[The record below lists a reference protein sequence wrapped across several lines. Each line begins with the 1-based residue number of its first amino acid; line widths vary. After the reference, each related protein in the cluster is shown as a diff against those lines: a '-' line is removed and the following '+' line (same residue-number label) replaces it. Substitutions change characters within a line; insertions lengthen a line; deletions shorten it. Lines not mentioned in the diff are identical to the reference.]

1 MINAGDGTHEHPTQ
15 ALLDLLTIRRVKG
28 RIEGLKV
35 VICGDIAHSRVARST
50 TMALHLMGARVHLCG
65 PRTLIPPGTDTW
77 GAESA
82 GTDFDRA
89 LPGADVVMML
99 RLQLER
105 MNGSLLPS
113 QREYF
118 RYFGLDGRPA
128 GLAKADAHRDAP
140 RPDEPRRRD
149 RKLHRRRR
157 ALGYH
162 AAGRDGRCGARS
174 GAAPPGRSAR
184 MSLQIINA
192 RLLDPATGTDA
203 PGGVFIDK
211 GVIKEFRTGTGVSF
225 KDAKETID
233 ADGLCLAP
241 GLIDLRAKTGE
252 PGEEHKE
259 TLATASRAALSGG
272 ITSLVVMP
280 DTRPVIDDVALVQ
293 FIAERGRE
301 TAFARV
307 YPAGGLTVGLAGEA
321 MSEIGLMTE
330 AGAVLF
336 TNGDWPVAS
345 AQVMKRAM
353 TYAASR
359 GAIVMS
365 RPDDRTLS
373 GSGVMN
379 GGEFAARNGLSGI
392 PIEAEWL
399 GAMRDVTLAEQTGCA
414 LILDQVTSQR
424 TLDIVDIARGRG
436 AKVFTTV
443 AAHSLFFN
451 ELDVGDYLTYCK
463 VNPPFRTEQARKT
476 LIACAEG
483 RLHRCSRL
491 RARSSAPGGK
501 APALR
506 GGVLRRGGP
515 RNRAALPAD
524 AGGRRRAD
532 AARSPRAGHHRP
544 GLDPRPAA
552 RPHRQGRPRRPHP
565 VRPRQTLA
573 L

>member
-1 MINAGDGTHEHPTQ
+1 
-15 ALLDLLTIRRVKG
+15 
-28 RIEGLKV
+28 
-35 VICGDIAHSRVARST
+35 
-50 TMALHLMGARVHLCG
+50 
-65 PRTLIPPGTDTW
+65 
-77 GAESA
+77 
-82 GTDFDRA
+82 
-89 LPGADVVMML
+89 
-99 RLQLER
+99 
-105 MNGSLLPS
+105 
-113 QREYF
+113 
-118 RYFGLDGRPA
+118 
-128 GLAKADAHRDAP
+128 
-140 RPDEPRRRD
+140 
-149 RKLHRRRR
+149 
-157 ALGYH
+157 
-162 AAGRDGRCGARS
+162 
-174 GAAPPGRSAR
+174 
-184 MSLQIINA
+184 MSLEILNA

-203 PGGVFIDK
+203 PGGVLIDK
-211 GVIKEFRTGTGVSF
+211 GVIKEFRAGMGVSF

-233 ADGLCLAP
+233 AGGLCLAP

-321 MSEIGLMTE
+321 MSEIGLMAE

-345 AQVMKRAM
+345 AQVMKRVL

-365 RPDDRTLS
+365 RPDDRTLA
-373 GSGVMN
+373 GGGVMN
-379 GGEFAARNGLSGI
+379 AGEFAARNGLSGI

-399 GAMRDVTLAEQTGCA
+399 GAARDVVLAEQTGCA

-476 LIACAEG
+476 LIRALQEGAIDAVVSAHDPQPPEEKRLPFGEASFGAAGLETVLPCLLTLVAEDELTLLEALAPVTIGPASILGLPQG
-483 RLHRCSRL
+483 RI
-491 RARSSAPGGK
+491 AKG
-501 APALR
+501 APADLI
-506 GGVLRRGGP
+506 LFD
-515 RNRAALPAD
+515 PAKPWLCD
-524 AGGRRRAD
+524 RDHLLSRSKNSPFDGRR
-532 AARSPRAGHHRP
+532 
-544 GLDPRPAA
+544 L
-552 RPHRQGRPRRPHP
+552 QGRVMRTFVAGKTVFER
-565 VRPRQTLA
+565 
-573 L
+573 

>member
-1 MINAGDGTHEHPTQ
+1 
-15 ALLDLLTIRRVKG
+15 
-28 RIEGLKV
+28 
-35 VICGDIAHSRVARST
+35 
-50 TMALHLMGARVHLCG
+50 
-65 PRTLIPPGTDTW
+65 
-77 GAESA
+77 
-82 GTDFDRA
+82 
-89 LPGADVVMML
+89 
-99 RLQLER
+99 
-105 MNGSLLPS
+105 
-113 QREYF
+113 
-118 RYFGLDGRPA
+118 
-128 GLAKADAHRDAP
+128 
-140 RPDEPRRRD
+140 
-149 RKLHRRRR
+149 
-157 ALGYH
+157 
-162 AAGRDGRCGARS
+162 
-174 GAAPPGRSAR
+174 
-184 MSLQIINA
+184 MSLEIVNA

-203 PGGVFIDK
+203 IGGVLIDK

-225 KDAKETID
+225 KDAKEALD
-233 ADGLCLAP
+233 ANGLCLAP

-321 MSEIGLMTE
+321 MSEIGMMAE

-345 AQVMKRAM
+345 AQVMKRVM

-365 RPDDRTLS
+365 RPDDRTLA
-373 GSGVMN
+373 GGGVMN
-379 GGEFAARNGLSGI
+379 AGEFAARNGLSGI

-399 GAMRDVTLAEQTGCA
+399 GAMRDVTLAEQTGCT

-476 LIACAEG
+476 LIAALKEG
-483 RLHRCSRL
+483 AVNAVVSAHDPQPPEEKRLPFGEASFGAAGL
-491 RARSSAPGGK
+491 ET
-501 APALR
+501 
-506 GGVLRRGGP
+506 VLP
-515 RNRAALPAD
+515 CL
-524 AGGRRRAD
+524 
-532 AARSPRAGHHRP
+532 
-544 GLDPRPAA
+544 L
-552 RPHRQGRPRRPHP
+552 
-565 VRPRQTLA
+565 TLVEEGELTLLEA
-573 L
+573 

>member
-1 MINAGDGTHEHPTQ
+1 
-15 ALLDLLTIRRVKG
+15 
-28 RIEGLKV
+28 
-35 VICGDIAHSRVARST
+35 
-50 TMALHLMGARVHLCG
+50 
-65 PRTLIPPGTDTW
+65 
-77 GAESA
+77 
-82 GTDFDRA
+82 
-89 LPGADVVMML
+89 
-99 RLQLER
+99 
-105 MNGSLLPS
+105 
-113 QREYF
+113 
-118 RYFGLDGRPA
+118 
-128 GLAKADAHRDAP
+128 
-140 RPDEPRRRD
+140 
-149 RKLHRRRR
+149 
-157 ALGYH
+157 
-162 AAGRDGRCGARS
+162 
-174 GAAPPGRSAR
+174 
-184 MSLQIINA
+184 MSLEILNA

-203 PGGVFIDK
+203 PGGIFIDK

-225 KDAKETID
+225 KDAKETLD
-233 ADGLCLAP
+233 AGGLCLAP

-321 MSEIGLMTE
+321 MSEIGLMAE

-345 AQVMKRAM
+345 AQVMKRVM

-365 RPDDRTLS
+365 RPDDRTLA
-373 GSGVMN
+373 GGGVMN
-379 GGEFAARNGLSGI
+379 AGEFAARNGLSGI

-399 GAMRDVTLAEQTGCA
+399 GAARDVVLAEQTGCA

-476 LIACAEG
+476 LIRALQEGAIDAVVSAHDPQPPEEKRLPFGEASFGAAGLETVLPCLLTLVAEG
-483 RLHRCSRL
+483 ELTLLEALAPVTIGPASILGLPQGRIAKGAPADLILFDPAKPWLCDRDHLLSRSKNSPFDGRRLQGRVMRTFV
-491 RARSSAPGGK
+491 GGK
-501 APALR
+501 TVFER
-506 GGVLRRGGP
+506 
-515 RNRAALPAD
+515 
-524 AGGRRRAD
+524 
-532 AARSPRAGHHRP
+532 
-544 GLDPRPAA
+544 
-552 RPHRQGRPRRPHP
+552 
-565 VRPRQTLA
+565 
-573 L
+573 

>member
-1 MINAGDGTHEHPTQ
+1 
-15 ALLDLLTIRRVKG
+15 
-28 RIEGLKV
+28 
-35 VICGDIAHSRVARST
+35 
-50 TMALHLMGARVHLCG
+50 
-65 PRTLIPPGTDTW
+65 
-77 GAESA
+77 
-82 GTDFDRA
+82 
-89 LPGADVVMML
+89 
-99 RLQLER
+99 
-105 MNGSLLPS
+105 
-113 QREYF
+113 
-118 RYFGLDGRPA
+118 
-128 GLAKADAHRDAP
+128 
-140 RPDEPRRRD
+140 
-149 RKLHRRRR
+149 
-157 ALGYH
+157 
-162 AAGRDGRCGARS
+162 
-174 GAAPPGRSAR
+174 
-184 MSLQIINA
+184 MSLQILNA

-203 PGGVFIDK
+203 IGGVFTDK

-233 ADGLCLAP
+233 AGGLCLAP

-321 MSEIGLMTE
+321 MSEIGLMAE

-345 AQVMKRAM
+345 AQVMKRVM

-365 RPDDRTLS
+365 RPDERTLA
-373 GSGVMN
+373 GGGVMN
-379 GGEFAARNGLSGI
+379 AGEFAARHGLSGI

-399 GAMRDVTLAEQTGCA
+399 GAARDVVLAEQTGCT

-424 TLDIVDIARGRG
+424 TLDIVDVARGRG

-463 VNPPFRTEQARKT
+463 VNPPFRPEQARKT
-476 LIACAEG
+476 LIRALQEGAIDAVVSAHDPQPPEEKRLPFGEASFGAAGLETVLPCLLTLVAEG
-483 RLHRCSRL
+483 ELSLLEALAPVTIGPASILGLPQGRIAKGAPADLILFDAGKPWLCDRDHLLSRSKNSPFDGRRLQGRVMRTL
-491 RARSSAPGGK
+491 VGGK
-501 APALR
+501 TVFER
-506 GGVLRRGGP
+506 
-515 RNRAALPAD
+515 
-524 AGGRRRAD
+524 
-532 AARSPRAGHHRP
+532 
-544 GLDPRPAA
+544 
-552 RPHRQGRPRRPHP
+552 
-565 VRPRQTLA
+565 
-573 L
+573 

>member
-1 MINAGDGTHEHPTQ
+1 
-15 ALLDLLTIRRVKG
+15 
-28 RIEGLKV
+28 
-35 VICGDIAHSRVARST
+35 
-50 TMALHLMGARVHLCG
+50 
-65 PRTLIPPGTDTW
+65 
-77 GAESA
+77 
-82 GTDFDRA
+82 
-89 LPGADVVMML
+89 
-99 RLQLER
+99 
-105 MNGSLLPS
+105 
-113 QREYF
+113 
-118 RYFGLDGRPA
+118 
-128 GLAKADAHRDAP
+128 
-140 RPDEPRRRD
+140 
-149 RKLHRRRR
+149 
-157 ALGYH
+157 
-162 AAGRDGRCGARS
+162 
-174 GAAPPGRSAR
+174 
-184 MSLQIINA
+184 MSLEIINA
-192 RLLDPATGTDA
+192 RLIDPATGTDA
-203 PGGVFIDK
+203 PGGVLVDR

-225 KDAKETID
+225 KDASETLD
-233 ADGLCLAP
+233 AGGLCLAP

-293 FIAERGRE
+293 FIAERARE

-321 MSEIGLMTE
+321 MSEIGMMAD

-336 TNGDWPVAS
+336 TNGDWPIAS

-365 RPDDRTLS
+365 RPDDRSLA

-379 GGEFAARNGLSGI
+379 AGDFAARYGLSGI

-399 GAMRDVTLAEQTGCA
+399 GAARDVVLAEQTGCT

-424 TLDIVDIARGRG
+424 TLDIVDVARGRG

-476 LIACAEG
+476 LIQCLKEG
-483 RLHRCSRL
+483 AINAVVSAHDPQPPEEKRLPFGEATFGAAGLETVLPCLLTLVEEGELTLLEALAPVTIGPASILGLPQGRIAKGAPADLILFDPAKPWLCDRDHLLSRSKNSPFDGRRL
-491 RARSSAPGGK
+491 QGRVMRTFVGGK
-501 APALR
+501 TVFER
-506 GGVLRRGGP
+506 
-515 RNRAALPAD
+515 
-524 AGGRRRAD
+524 
-532 AARSPRAGHHRP
+532 
-544 GLDPRPAA
+544 
-552 RPHRQGRPRRPHP
+552 
-565 VRPRQTLA
+565 
-573 L
+573 

>member
-1 MINAGDGTHEHPTQ
+1 
-15 ALLDLLTIRRVKG
+15 
-28 RIEGLKV
+28 
-35 VICGDIAHSRVARST
+35 
-50 TMALHLMGARVHLCG
+50 
-65 PRTLIPPGTDTW
+65 
-77 GAESA
+77 
-82 GTDFDRA
+82 
-89 LPGADVVMML
+89 
-99 RLQLER
+99 
-105 MNGSLLPS
+105 
-113 QREYF
+113 
-118 RYFGLDGRPA
+118 
-128 GLAKADAHRDAP
+128 
-140 RPDEPRRRD
+140 
-149 RKLHRRRR
+149 
-157 ALGYH
+157 
-162 AAGRDGRCGARS
+162 
-174 GAAPPGRSAR
+174 
-184 MSLQIINA
+184 MSLEILNA

-203 PGGVFIDK
+203 TGGVLIDQ
-211 GVIKEFRTGTGVSF
+211 GLIKEFRTGTGVSF
-225 KDAKETID
+225 KGAKETID
-233 ADGLCLAP
+233 ANGLCLAP

-321 MSEIGLMTE
+321 MSEIGLMAE

-365 RPDDRTLS
+365 RPDDRSLA
-373 GSGVMN
+373 GGGVMN
-379 GGEFAARNGLSGI
+379 AGEFAARHGLSGI

-399 GAMRDVTLAEQTGCA
+399 GAARDVVLAEQTGCT

-436 AKVFTTV
+436 AKVFTTA

-476 LIACAEG
+476 LISALKEGAINAVVSAHDPQPPEEKRLPFGEASFGAAGLETVLPCLLTLVAEDELTLLEALAPVTIGPASILGLPQG
-483 RLHRCSRL
+483 RIAKGAPADLILFDPGKPWLCDRDYLLSRSKNSPFDGRRLQGRVL
-491 RARSSAPGGK
+491 RTFVGGK
-501 APALR
+501 TVFER
-506 GGVLRRGGP
+506 
-515 RNRAALPAD
+515 
-524 AGGRRRAD
+524 
-532 AARSPRAGHHRP
+532 
-544 GLDPRPAA
+544 
-552 RPHRQGRPRRPHP
+552 
-565 VRPRQTLA
+565 
-573 L
+573 

>member
-1 MINAGDGTHEHPTQ
+1 
-15 ALLDLLTIRRVKG
+15 
-28 RIEGLKV
+28 
-35 VICGDIAHSRVARST
+35 
-50 TMALHLMGARVHLCG
+50 
-65 PRTLIPPGTDTW
+65 
-77 GAESA
+77 
-82 GTDFDRA
+82 
-89 LPGADVVMML
+89 
-99 RLQLER
+99 
-105 MNGSLLPS
+105 
-113 QREYF
+113 
-118 RYFGLDGRPA
+118 
-128 GLAKADAHRDAP
+128 
-140 RPDEPRRRD
+140 
-149 RKLHRRRR
+149 
-157 ALGYH
+157 
-162 AAGRDGRCGARS
+162 
-174 GAAPPGRSAR
+174 
-184 MSLQIINA
+184 MSLEILNA

-203 PGGVFIDK
+203 TGGILIEK
-211 GVIKEFRTGTGVSF
+211 GHIKEFRTGTGVSF

-233 ADGLCLAP
+233 AKGLCLAP

-321 MSEIGLMTE
+321 MSEIGLMAE

-365 RPDDRTLS
+365 RPDDRTLA
-373 GSGVMN
+373 GGGVMN
-379 GGEFAARNGLSGI
+379 AGEFAARNGLSGM

-476 LIACAEG
+476 LIDSLKEGAIHAVVSAHDPQPPEEKRLPFGEAAFGAAGLETVLPCLLTLVAEEALTLLEALAPVTIGPASILGLPQG
-483 RLHRCSRL
+483 RISKGAPADLILFDPGKPWLCDRDHLLSRSKNSPFDGRRL
-491 RARSSAPGGK
+491 QGRVMRTFVGGK
-501 APALR
+501 TVFER
-506 GGVLRRGGP
+506 
-515 RNRAALPAD
+515 
-524 AGGRRRAD
+524 
-532 AARSPRAGHHRP
+532 
-544 GLDPRPAA
+544 
-552 RPHRQGRPRRPHP
+552 
-565 VRPRQTLA
+565 
-573 L
+573 

>member
-1 MINAGDGTHEHPTQ
+1 
-15 ALLDLLTIRRVKG
+15 
-28 RIEGLKV
+28 
-35 VICGDIAHSRVARST
+35 
-50 TMALHLMGARVHLCG
+50 
-65 PRTLIPPGTDTW
+65 
-77 GAESA
+77 
-82 GTDFDRA
+82 
-89 LPGADVVMML
+89 
-99 RLQLER
+99 
-105 MNGSLLPS
+105 
-113 QREYF
+113 
-118 RYFGLDGRPA
+118 
-128 GLAKADAHRDAP
+128 
-140 RPDEPRRRD
+140 
-149 RKLHRRRR
+149 
-157 ALGYH
+157 
-162 AAGRDGRCGARS
+162 
-174 GAAPPGRSAR
+174 
-184 MSLQIINA
+184 MSLQILNA
-192 RLLDPATGTDA
+192 RLLDPATGSDA
-203 PGGVFIDK
+203 IGGVFIDK

-233 ADGLCLAP
+233 AGGLCLAP

-321 MSEIGLMTE
+321 MSEIGLMAE

-345 AQVMKRAM
+345 AQVMKRVM

-365 RPDDRTLS
+365 RPDDHTLA

-379 GGEFAARNGLSGI
+379 AGEFAARHGLSGI

-399 GAMRDVTLAEQTGCA
+399 GAARDVVLAEQTGCT

-424 TLDIVDIARGRG
+424 TLDIVDVARGRG

-463 VNPPFRTEQARKT
+463 VNPPFRSEKARKT
-476 LIACAEG
+476 LIRALQEGAIDAVVSAHDPQPPEEKRLPFGEASFGAAGLETVLPCLLTLVAEG
-483 RLHRCSRL
+483 ELSLLEALAPVTIGPASILGLPQGRIAKGAPADLILFDAGKPWLCDRDHLLSRSKNSPFDGRRLQGRVL
-491 RARSSAPGGK
+491 RTFVGGK
-501 APALR
+501 TVFER
-506 GGVLRRGGP
+506 
-515 RNRAALPAD
+515 
-524 AGGRRRAD
+524 
-532 AARSPRAGHHRP
+532 
-544 GLDPRPAA
+544 
-552 RPHRQGRPRRPHP
+552 
-565 VRPRQTLA
+565 
-573 L
+573 

>member
-1 MINAGDGTHEHPTQ
+1 
-15 ALLDLLTIRRVKG
+15 
-28 RIEGLKV
+28 
-35 VICGDIAHSRVARST
+35 
-50 TMALHLMGARVHLCG
+50 
-65 PRTLIPPGTDTW
+65 
-77 GAESA
+77 
-82 GTDFDRA
+82 
-89 LPGADVVMML
+89 
-99 RLQLER
+99 
-105 MNGSLLPS
+105 
-113 QREYF
+113 
-118 RYFGLDGRPA
+118 
-128 GLAKADAHRDAP
+128 
-140 RPDEPRRRD
+140 
-149 RKLHRRRR
+149 
-157 ALGYH
+157 
-162 AAGRDGRCGARS
+162 
-174 GAAPPGRSAR
+174 

-203 PGGVFIDK
+203 PGGVFIEK

-476 LIACAEG
+476 LIASLKEGSIDAVVSAHDPQPPEEKRLPFGEASFGAAGLETVLPCLLTLVAEDELTLLEALAPVTIGPASILNLPQG
-483 RLHRCSRL
+483 RI
-491 RARSSAPGGK
+491 AKG
-501 APALR
+501 APADLI
-506 GGVLRRGGP
+506 LFD
-515 RNRAALPAD
+515 PAKPWLCD
-524 AGGRRRAD
+524 RDHLLSRSKNSPFDGRR
-532 AARSPRAGHHRP
+532 
-544 GLDPRPAA
+544 L
-552 RPHRQGRPRRPHP
+552 QGRVMRTFVAGKTVFER
-565 VRPRQTLA
+565 
-573 L
+573 

>member
-1 MINAGDGTHEHPTQ
+1 
-15 ALLDLLTIRRVKG
+15 
-28 RIEGLKV
+28 
-35 VICGDIAHSRVARST
+35 
-50 TMALHLMGARVHLCG
+50 
-65 PRTLIPPGTDTW
+65 
-77 GAESA
+77 
-82 GTDFDRA
+82 
-89 LPGADVVMML
+89 
-99 RLQLER
+99 
-105 MNGSLLPS
+105 
-113 QREYF
+113 
-118 RYFGLDGRPA
+118 
-128 GLAKADAHRDAP
+128 
-140 RPDEPRRRD
+140 
-149 RKLHRRRR
+149 
-157 ALGYH
+157 
-162 AAGRDGRCGARS
+162 
-174 GAAPPGRSAR
+174 
-184 MSLQIINA
+184 MSLEIINA

-203 PGGVFIDK
+203 PGGVFIEK

-233 ADGLCLAP
+233 AGGLCLAP

-392 PIEAEWL
+392 PVEAEWL

-476 LIACAEG
+476 LIASLKEGSIDAVVSAHDPQPPEEKRLPFGEASFGAAGLETVLPCLLTLVAEDELTLLEALAPVTIGPASILNLPQG
-483 RLHRCSRL
+483 RI
-491 RARSSAPGGK
+491 AKG
-501 APALR
+501 APADLI
-506 GGVLRRGGP
+506 LFD
-515 RNRAALPAD
+515 PAKPWLCD
-524 AGGRRRAD
+524 RDHLLSRSKNSPFDGRR
-532 AARSPRAGHHRP
+532 
-544 GLDPRPAA
+544 L
-552 RPHRQGRPRRPHP
+552 QGRVMRTFVAGKTVFER
-565 VRPRQTLA
+565 
-573 L
+573 